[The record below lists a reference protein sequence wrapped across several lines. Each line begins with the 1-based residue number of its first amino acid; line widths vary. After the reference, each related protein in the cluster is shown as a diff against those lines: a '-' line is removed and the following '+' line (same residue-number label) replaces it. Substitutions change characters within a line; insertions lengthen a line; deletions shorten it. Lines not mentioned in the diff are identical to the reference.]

1 MLEVRKAG
9 TRGVANLGWL
19 KSRHSFSFG
28 NYHDP
33 DEMGFSDLRVINDDR
48 IAPGRGFSP
57 HAHRDMEIV
66 TYVLE
71 GAVAH
76 KDSLG
81 TGSVIKPGD
90 VQIMSAGTG
99 VTHSEYNHS
108 KVKPLHL
115 LQVWLAPKAKRLP
128 PRYQQKHFALEQ
140 RRGCLRLLISANGQ
154 DGSLSIQQ
162 DARMYAG
169 LFDGR
174 ETATLKL
181 STSRYAYVHVARG
194 KIRVNG
200 TPLSEGDGARVQHEQ
215 LLTLDSGIDSEV
227 LVFDLRARAR

>member
-9 TRGVANLGWL
+9 ERGVGNLGWL

-28 NYHDP
+28 SYHNP
-33 DEMGFSDLRVINDDR
+33 DEMGFSDLRVIHDER
-48 IAPGRGFSP
+48 IAPGRGFSQ
-57 HAHRDMEIV
+57 HAHPDMEII

-81 TGSVIKPGD
+81 TGSLIKPGY

-115 LQVWLAPKAKRLP
+115 LQIWLVPKAKRVP
-128 PRYQQKHFALEQ
+128 PRYRQKHFALEQ
-140 RRGCLRLLISANGQ
+140 RRRRLRLLISPNGQ

-162 DARMYAG
+162 DARLYAG
-169 LFDGR
+169 LFNGR
-174 ETATLKL
+174 EAATLKFAA
-181 STSRYAYVHVARG
+181 SRFAYVQVARG

-200 TPLSEGDGARVQHEQ
+200 TLLSEGDGASVQHEQ
-215 LLTLDSGIDSEV
+215 SLTFDGGVDSEV
-227 LVFDLRARAR
+227 LVFDLRARGR